1 MTKAELEGKFMAL
14 AMTRMP
20 RATAVRLM
28 DTVSGLDPLAD
39 VNELGALLRVS
50 PQ

>member
-1 MTKAELEGKFMAL
+1 MAL

-20 RATAVRLM
+20 RAAAVRLM
-28 DTVSGLDPLAD
+28 DTVYGLDRLAD
-39 VNELGALLRVS
+39 VNELGALLRVA